1 MEALAV
7 IDRGWR
13 LHGGLE
19 GWRRITGISRHALA
33 CVSLLTWIHP
43 DDALALRQLTRGQA
57 KEFVRMG
64 AFEARTLV
72 ELEVGAWTPE
82 GFAPI
87 LARPVVPLDVSAWWV
102 PAHRLAGLGAMPSTI
117 LA

>member
-19 GWRRITGISRHALA
+19 GWRRVTGISRHALA
-33 CVSLLTWIHP
+33 CVSLLAWVHP
-43 DDALALRQLTRGQA
+43 DDALALRELARGISTQL
-57 KEFVRMG
+57 VRMG
-64 AFEARTLV
+64 GFEARTVV
-72 ELEVGAWTPE
+72 ELEVGEWTRE

-87 LARPVVPLDVSAWWV
+87 VARPVVPLEVSAWWV